1 MSRPNH
7 DTRNSERVR
16 GFMSF
21 LIFVFVLLLGFSSCA
36 KSVFLNAQRIQN
48 SFTDFNYVCSFE
60 NDINDY
66 ASDLFFKNG
75 LSTDSIDSVLDYDF
89 CYRIIDEYTCAS
101 LGIGSYSQSTAQ
113 STIEEKRDEIKAL
126 VKSEVKKTSQK
137 YNDKAADSIADN
149 ICTYIGN
156 ELNIKGMD
164 KLKAALGAGKIA
176 SVAGVGAS
184 ALFVAA
190 LSLITYF
197 VGAKAYRSLR
207 AISVSFLSAGFTNL
221 VMSLMATI
229 VFKLKSVDIYP
240 IHLQNALM
248 KHVNE
253 CINSVAFC
261 GFCFIIVSLTISSIV
276 WKLKRK
282 GK

>member
-21 LIFVFVLLLGFSSCA
+21 LIFVFILLLGFSSCA
-36 KSVFLNAQRIQN
+36 RSVFLNTQRIQN

-66 ASDLFFKNG
+66 ANDLFVKNG
-75 LSTDSIDSVLDYDF
+75 LGTDSIDSVLDYDF

-126 VKSEVKKTSQK
+126 VKAEVKKSSQK

-164 KLKAALGAGKIA
+164 KLKAALGAGRIA
-176 SVAGVGAS
+176 SVAGVGVS

-197 VGAKAYRSLR
+197 VGAKSYRSLR
-207 AISVSFLSAGFTNL
+207 AISVSFLSAGFTNF

-240 IHLQNALM
+240 VYLQNALM

-253 CINSVAFC
+253 CINAVAFC
-261 GFCFIIVSLTISSIV
+261 GLCFIIVSLTISSIV